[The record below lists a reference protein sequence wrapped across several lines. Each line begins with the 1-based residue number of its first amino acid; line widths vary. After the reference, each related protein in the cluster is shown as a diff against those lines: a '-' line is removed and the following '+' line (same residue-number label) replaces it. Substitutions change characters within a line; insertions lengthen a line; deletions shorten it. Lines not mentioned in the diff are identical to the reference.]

1 MNGLLGNGILGEQR
15 RAKKNYGVQTVIR
28 HILSLITTN
37 YFEFSTLKTLY
48 DTKTIYDNT
57 NKY

>member
-1 MNGLLGNGILGEQR
+1 MAFWANSVGQKKL
-15 RAKKNYGVQTVIR
+15 AKIVQTAIR

-37 YFEFSTLKTLY
+37 YCWFSTLKTLY
-48 DTKTIYDNT
+48 DTKTLYDNT